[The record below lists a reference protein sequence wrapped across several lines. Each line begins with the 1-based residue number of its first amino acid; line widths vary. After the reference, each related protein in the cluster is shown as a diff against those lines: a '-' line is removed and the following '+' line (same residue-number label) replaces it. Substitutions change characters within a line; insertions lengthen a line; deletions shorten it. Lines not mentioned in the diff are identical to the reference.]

1 MYYVHVCPC
10 CVYWSLSMPMHPVGV
25 YCACVYVHA
34 RLSVCSMCAVRRKWL
49 CLFKLSTLSH
59 VGQFSGNQRPIPR
72 PPHLPPT
79 HHSNFHKSVLL
90 SSPILTQNLL
100 NGRLSFEGWGVVWE
114 VEPIVWG
121 GKNGGGG
128 TGAGESCNRLKLKV
142 GPRMR
147 WEDEGGSTWCTEI
160 KV

>member
-1 MYYVHVCPC
+1 MLCILEFKHAYAPC
-10 CVYWSLSMPMHPVGV
+10 WCVLCV
-25 YCACVYVHA
+25 CVYVHA